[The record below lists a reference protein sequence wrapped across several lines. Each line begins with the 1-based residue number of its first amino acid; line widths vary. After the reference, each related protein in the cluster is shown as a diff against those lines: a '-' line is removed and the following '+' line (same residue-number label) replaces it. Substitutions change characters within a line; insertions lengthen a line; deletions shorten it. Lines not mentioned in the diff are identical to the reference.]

1 MLCNGPVPLWSQNA
15 EVNKTAL
22 GENRQ
27 YEVERE
33 GGGGVLEHIPAKSWK
48 MKANI
53 CFQIHD
59 IGLKMNPE

>member
-1 MLCNGPVPLWSQNA
+1 MLKSTKLRWEKIDNTRWNGR
-15 EVNKTAL
+15 
-22 GENRQ
+22 GE
-27 YEVERE
+27 E

-59 IGLKMNPE
+59 IGLKMNPES